1 MDVTQIL
8 FYINL
13 ALVLC
18 TIIELTALSVM
29 FKKTAY
35 MYSACLTA
43 IFSLV
48 LGVIAFCVQL
58 PMYLVGQGQKYAM
71 YAVYAAVGV
80 LYAGVATVGVYCI
93 LLSGR
98 SNKVLCML
106 AGIFGFV
113 PPIGMFF
120 TVRLVLRLQSDT
132 RAQNLVYTGYAYTF
146 AALGAYIA
154 KFKHEFVDG
163 AAVEDYPELD
173 KRGIKNHLKELKRK
187 KHTIEGGFDYA
198 TALLYYKPQKLKK
211 AFRLIKKAAGCSYAP
226 AVFNLGYCYETGT
239 CVKPN
244 LKKACEL
251 YDRAVKLGDKD
262 AELRLACVEFKLD
275 RADKG
280 YAAIE
285 ERAKTDIVAKY
296 DLAVAAELGLGT
308 EKNMDKALNGY
319 IECIEL
325 SVAQKRLFALAAGLV
340 NTDDP
345 DGIFDKV
352 MALPYSGDLKLMMD
366 GLKLIHDKCAPD
378 AADTFLEAVKLRGKW
393 EGMARCLVGTLYIDN
408 GALDCDRQNGAA
420 YIKSAI
426 EFTPIAR
433 DVYKTVPKCL
443 KQPKKKRAEKN

>member
-13 ALVLC
+13 GLVLC

-43 IFSLV
+43 IFALA
-48 LGVIAFCVQL
+48 LGAIAFCVQL
-58 PMYLVGQGQKYAM
+58 PMYLVEHKYAM

-98 SNKVLCML
+98 SNKVLCLL

-120 TVRLVLRLQSDT
+120 TVRLVLLLQSDT

-146 AALGAYIA
+146 AALGAFCGR
-154 KFKHEFVDG
+154 FKHEFIDG
-163 AAVEDYPELD
+163 AAVEEYAELD
-173 KRGIKNHLKELKRK
+173 KRGIKKHLKELKRK
-187 KHTIEGGFDYA
+187 KRTIEGRFDYA
-198 TALLYYKPQKLKK
+198 TALLYYKPKKRKK
-211 AFRLIKKAAGCSYAP
+211 AFRLIKKSAGCSYAP

-239 CVKPN
+239 CVKKN

-251 YDRAVKLGDKD
+251 YSRALQLGDTD
-262 AELRLACVEFKLD
+262 AELRLACVDFKLGM
-275 RADKG
+275 AEKG
-280 YAAIE
+280 YAVIE
-285 ERAKTDIVAKY
+285 EHAKTEMVAKY

-308 EKNMDKALNGY
+308 EKNMDKALSGY

-340 NTDDP
+340 NADDP
-345 DGIFDKV
+345 DGVFDKV
-352 MALPYSGDLKLMMD
+352 MALPFTGDLKVMMD
-366 GLKLIHDKCAPD
+366 GLKLIHEKCAPD

-393 EGMARCLVGTLYIDN
+393 EGMARCLVGTLYLDN
-408 GALDCDRQNGAA
+408 GALEYDRQNGAA
-420 YIKSAI
+420 YIKSAL
-426 EFTPIAR
+426 EFTPIAKDIYR
-433 DVYKTVPKCL
+433 TVPKSL
-443 KQPKKKRAEKN
+443 KQPKKKHAQKN